1 LTEEELDRLT
11 DGKHQWLIEA
21 LREPFGADS
30 KIAAAILMSALRRE
44 FGIPMKEED
53 QPKFMAALSLL
64 PTAST
69 AQPRVLRARTKSDDG
84 AEPYHVA
91 RFVEGIRD
99 YDSVCHFASPEEAE
113 AYAIQFLAWFGEVT
127 PPDESA
133 VPITE
138 FDAPRADDK

>member
-11 DGKHQWLIEA
+11 DDKHQRLIEA

-44 FGIPMKEED
+44 FGIPLKEED
-53 QPKFMAALSLL
+53 QPRFMAALSLL

-69 AQPRVLRARTKSDDG
+69 AQPRFLRAHTKSDEG
-84 AEPYHVA
+84 AEPYYVA
-91 RFVEGIRD
+91 RLVEGIRD
-99 YDSVCHFASPEEAE
+99 YDSACHFASPEEAE
-113 AYAIQFLAWFGEVT
+113 VYALQFLSWFGEVT

-138 FDAPRADDK
+138 FDAPKTDDT